1 MNDPMFNVR
10 NAVLVALMQVGV
22 IVFGV
27 CGAGASRRAW
37 TAMEDKLQIPDS
49 ISNVIHYGPLAMVI
63 PLGWA
68 LFALWLRER
77 PDVSDDAKSL
87 AFYSG
92 IMVVVLLALIMGV
105 ADIKPWLGI
114 DWGVSHT
121 PDS

>member
-1 MNDPMFNVR
+1 MFNVR
-10 NAVLVALMQVGV
+10 NAVMLALMQIGV

-49 ISNVIHYGPLAMVI
+49 ISQVIHYGPLAMVI

-68 LFALWLRER
+68 LFVLWLRER
-77 PDVSDDAKSL
+77 PAVSDEAKSM

-92 IMVVVLLALIMGV
+92 VVLVVLLGLIMGV
-105 ADIKPWLGI
+105 AVIKPWLGI
-114 DWGVSHT
+114 DWGASRT
-121 PDS
+121 SDS